1 MHIAKLGLWEDST
14 NGITIQPDQSKV
26 KIDKAGEFSVWF
38 NGNGRVDVAI
48 DEKYHGKVCG
58 LLGNANDDPDDD
70 FQKLTANGLELV
82 SDVTEFANSWVVPGS
97 CP

>member
-1 MHIAKLGLWEDST
+1 MAD
-14 NGITIQPDQSKV
+14 
-26 KIDKAGEFSVWF
+26 EFTVWF
-38 NGNGRVDVAI
+38 NGNGLVDVAI

-70 FQKLTANGLELV
+70 FQKLTSNGLELV
-82 SDVTEFANSWVVPGS
+82 SDVNEFANSWVVPGS